1 MEFVK
6 RKGGLSMKIKILIVE
21 DQFIEANN
29 LRLILE
35 QACYE
40 VCSIARSV
48 RIALTIIGNEKPD
61 LVLLD
66 IFLQGELTGIDL
78 ARQLEERN
86 IAFVFISANS
96 NREILDAA
104 KTTRPYGFL
113 VKPIRKKDVLVMI
126 DVASYLHKQRR
137 EALNRKPA
145 LPNGAA
151 ESLFSAEFKNILG
164 NSEGILELFNSIKI
178 VSGSNSSVL
187 ILGESGTG
195 KELVA
200 QAIHRTSARKTK
212 PLVVVNCGALPA
224 NLIESELFGHEKG
237 SFTGALSK
245 RTGKFEQA
253 EGGTIFLDEIG
264 ELPLDLQVKFLRVLQ
279 EKEIESIGGQVKK
292 INVRVLAATNRDLEE
307 EVGAGRFRVD
317 LYYRL
322 NVFPLFV
329 PPLRE
334 RKEDILLLADHFLKI
349 YAKETGKTFS
359 GFTSQVRDALM
370 RYNWPGNVR
379 ELQNLIE
386 RSVLRVE
393 GPLIDALPLPA
404 PPQPEKEDPAGKKRT
419 KTMVENERDHIL
431 SVLEQCNWKI
441 SGRGGA
447 AEILDLHASTLNSKI
462 KKLGLEKEVAFRR
475 KA

>member
-1 MEFVK
+1 MEFIK
-6 RKGGLSMKIKILIVE
+6 GKGGLAVKTKILIVE

-29 LRLILE
+29 LSLILG
-35 QACYE
+35 AAGYE
-40 VCSIARSV
+40 LCSIARSV
-48 RIALTIIGNEKPD
+48 RIALTIIENERPD

-78 ARQLEERN
+78 ARQLEKMN

-96 NREILDAA
+96 NREVLDAA

-113 VKPIRKKDVLVMI
+113 VKPIRKNDVLVMI
-126 DVASYLHKQRR
+126 DVACYLHQQRQEDR
-137 EALNRKPA
+137 IKKPPLRDEAT
-145 LPNGAA
+145 
-151 ESLFSAEFKNILG
+151 ESLFTTELKHLIGS
-164 NSEGILELFNSIKI
+164 SEPFLELLNNIKI
-178 VSGSNSSVL
+178 VSQSNSSVL

-253 EGGTIFLDEIG
+253 DGGTIFLDEIG
-264 ELPLDLQVKFLRVLQ
+264 ELPLDLQVRFLRVLQ

-292 INVRVLAATNRDLEE
+292 INVRVLAATNRNLEE
-307 EVGAGRFRVD
+307 EVRAGRFRVD

-322 NVFPLFV
+322 NVFPFLV

-349 YAKETGKTFS
+349 YAKEADKTFS
-359 GFTSQVRDALM
+359 GFTSLAKDALM

-386 RSVLRVE
+386 RSVLREE
-393 GPLIDALPLPA
+393 GPLIDALPSAA
-404 PPQPEKEDPAGKKRT
+404 PNQPQKSDPAEKKEM

-447 AEILDLHASTLNSKI
+447 AEILDLKVGTLNSKI
-462 KKLGLEKEVAFRR
+462 RKLGLKKEISFKR
-475 KA
+475 KG

>member
-1 MEFVK
+1 
-6 RKGGLSMKIKILIVE
+6 MKTKILIVE

-35 QACYE
+35 PAGYE
-40 VCSIARSV
+40 VCPIARSV
-48 RIALTIIGNEKPD
+48 RIALTIIEDERPD

-66 IFLQGELTGIDL
+66 IFLKDELTGIDL
-78 ARQLEERN
+78 ARQLEKRN

-96 NREILDAA
+96 NREVLDAA

-113 VKPIRKKDVLVMI
+113 VKPIRKNDVLVMI
-126 DVASYLHKQRR
+126 DVACYLHKQCYLHRQR
-137 EALNRKPA
+137 QEALNRKPTLA
-145 LPNGAA
+145 DRAA
-151 ESLFSAEFKNILG
+151 DSQWGTELKNIIG
-164 NSEGILELFNSIKI
+164 NSEGIVELLNSIKI
-178 VSGSNSSVL
+178 VSQSNSSAL

-200 QAIHRTSARKTK
+200 QAIHGTSARKTK

-224 NLIESELFGHEKG
+224 SLIESELFGHEKG

-253 EGGTIFLDEIG
+253 DGGTIFLDEIG
-264 ELPLDLQVKFLRVLQ
+264 DLPLDLQVKFLRVLQ

-292 INVRVLAATNRDLEE
+292 INVRVLAATNRNLEE
-307 EVGAGRFRVD
+307 EVAAGRFRVD

-349 YAKETGKTFS
+349 YAKEMGKALS
-359 GFTSQVRDALM
+359 GFTSLAKDALV
-370 RYNWPGNVR
+370 RYSWPGNVR

-386 RSVLRVE
+386 RSVLRAE
-393 GPLIDALPLPA
+393 GPFVDALPPVA
-404 PPQPEKEDPAGKKRT
+404 STYPREPEPTGKKKI

-447 AEILDLHASTLNSKI
+447 AEILDLHVSTLNSKI
-462 KKLGLEKEVAFRR
+462 RKLGLEKEVSFRR

>member
-1 MEFVK
+1 
-6 RKGGLSMKIKILIVE
+6 MKTKILIVE

-35 QACYE
+35 PAGYE
-40 VCSIARSV
+40 VCPIARSV
-48 RIALTIIGNEKPD
+48 RIALAIIENEKPD

-66 IFLQGELTGIDL
+66 IYLKDELTGIDL
-78 ARQLEERN
+78 ARQLEKRN
-86 IAFVFISANS
+86 IAFIFISANS

-113 VKPIRKKDVLVMI
+113 VKPIRRSDVLVMI
-126 DVASYLHKQRR
+126 DVACYLHKQCQ

-145 LPNGAA
+145 LSDGAA
-151 ESLFSAEFKNILG
+151 DSLFSAELKNIIG
-164 NSEGILELFNSIKI
+164 NSERIHELLNSIKI

-200 QAIHRTSARKTK
+200 QAIHGTSARKTK

-245 RTGKFEQA
+245 RIGKFEQA
-253 EGGTIFLDEIG
+253 DGGTIFLDEIG
-264 ELPLDLQVKFLRVLQ
+264 ELPLDLQVRFLRVLQ
-279 EKEIESIGGQVKK
+279 EKEIESIGGTVKK
-292 INVRVLAATNRDLEE
+292 INVRVLAATNRKLEE

-322 NVFPLFV
+322 NVFPLLV

-349 YAKETGKTFS
+349 YAKEMGKTLS
-359 GFTSQVRDALM
+359 GFTSQARDALM
-370 RYNWPGNVR
+370 GYNWPGNVR

-386 RSVLRVE
+386 RSVLRAE
-393 GPLIDALPLPA
+393 GPYIDACPLA
-404 PPQPEKEDPAGKKRT
+404 ALTHPEKEDTAGKKRM

-447 AEILDLHASTLNSKI
+447 AEILDLNVNTLNSKI
-462 KKLGLEKEVAFRR
+462 RKLGLGKEVSFKR
-475 KA
+475 KG